1 MPRGRSRRE
10 ERAMELVRD
19 AVLLRVFLGED
30 KMHGDKP
37 LYEAIALK
45 ARESRM
51 AGATVIH
58 GILGFGHSTRLH
70 TARVL
75 MSEDLPVIV
84 EIIDTEEKIDAFLK
98 LLDGVPD
105 IGLVTLDKVKTLGRR
120 PAGAGA
126 QKG

>member
-1 MPRGRSRRE
+1 
-10 ERAMELVRD
+10 MELVQD
-19 AVLLRVFLGED
+19 AVLLRIFLGED

-45 ARESRM
+45 AREAKM

-84 EIIDTEEKIDAFLK
+84 EIIDSEEKIDAFLK
-98 LLDGVPD
+98 LLDGVAD

-120 PAGAGA
+120 PAGAEA